1 MLAGRSAGSLVP
13 PPGTYDD
20 YVADFVKQVKP
31 NLLSTDH
38 YPDFSR
44 AANTRIADQ
53 PKRFCSDQTNSPVGC
68 KNKAG
73 YIENMMSLRKAGL
86 AANPPIGFWN
96 FVRAPD
102 VPCPALPFV
111 ATIAG

>member
-20 YVADFVKQVKP
+20 YVAEFVKQVKP

-44 AANTRIADQ
+44 AANTKLGK
-53 PKRFCSDQTNSPVGC
+53 PCSDQTNNPVGC

-86 AANPPIGFWN
+86 AADPPIGFWN

-102 VPCPALPFV
+102 VPWPALPCLL
-111 ATIAG
+111 